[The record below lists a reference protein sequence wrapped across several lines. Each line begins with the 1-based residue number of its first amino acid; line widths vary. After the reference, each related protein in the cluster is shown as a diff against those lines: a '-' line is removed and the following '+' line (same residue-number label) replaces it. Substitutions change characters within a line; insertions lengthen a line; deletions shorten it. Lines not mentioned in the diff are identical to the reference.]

1 LFLYDILNQITSIKV
16 GYQMFVKAV
25 PDNKKDRNGY
35 YCSLVES
42 RRVDGKSRHVLM
54 QSLGYVPSERLP
66 FLRAAFNEGNPEE
79 ILSREKKKLAAR
91 KTGGNENGK
100 A

>member
-1 LFLYDILNQITSIKV
+1 
-16 GYQMFVKAV
+16 MFVKAV

-42 RRVDGKSRHVLM
+42 KRVDGKSHHVLM
-54 QSLGYVPSERLP
+54 QSFGYVPSERLP